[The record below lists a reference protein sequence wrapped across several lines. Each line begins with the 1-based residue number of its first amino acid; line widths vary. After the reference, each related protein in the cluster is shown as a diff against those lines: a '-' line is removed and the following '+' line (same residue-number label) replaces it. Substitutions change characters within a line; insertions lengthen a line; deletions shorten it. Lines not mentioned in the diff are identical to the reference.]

1 MSMGG
6 KVLIFPHDIAYD
18 QGIAAGEALGAK
30 KTKKESAFEMF
41 SDGISCEKVAQYIHE
56 NVENVRILE
65 KEWGKTGKEL

>member
-1 MSMGG
+1 M
-6 KVLIFPHDIAYD
+6 VLSFPHDIAYD